1 MWHRALGAKIGA
13 FLMKIPRE
21 ETRKSHEHETSVWW
35 WDPETA
41 AWWADCELCG
51 EVFEADWGMAMRL
64 ERYAEDHVRATP
76 SFISPSSP

>member
-1 MWHRALGAKIGA
+1 
-13 FLMKIPRE
+13 MKIPRE

-41 AWWADCELCG
+41 AWWGECELCG
-51 EVFEADWGMAMRL
+51 ESFEADHWQAMRL
-64 ERYAEDHVRATP
+64 EFHVERWVREHTTPTP